1 MMQATFNRNFL
12 WTSLKTF
19 YNLCVLTCELF
30 VLCLFFKSA
39 FINYLTYKTLLHSVE
54 VYIQRKILIEGIYNV
69 YVITTKVKGVL
80 RKTKRIL
87 QIKLW
92 KNSLQIWILICYP
105 RSCIL
110 RDFAWLRKRRYWT
123 ICIVQMFCVYKKY

>member
-30 VLCLFFKSA
+30 VLCLLFKSA
-39 FINYLTYKTLLHSVE
+39 FKNYLTYKTLLHSVE
-54 VYIQRKILIEGIYNV
+54 VYIQRKILIKGIYNV
-69 YVITTKVKGVL
+69 YVITIEVKGVP

-87 QIKLW
+87 QMK
-92 KNSLQIWILICYP
+92 
-105 RSCIL
+105 
-110 RDFAWLRKRRYWT
+110 F
-123 ICIVQMFCVYKKY
+123 

>member
-19 YNLCVLTCELF
+19 DNLCVLTCELF
-30 VLCLFFKSA
+30 VLCLLFKSA

-69 YVITTKVKGVL
+69 YVITIEVKGVP

-87 QIKLW
+87 QMK
-92 KNSLQIWILICYP
+92 
-105 RSCIL
+105 
-110 RDFAWLRKRRYWT
+110 F
-123 ICIVQMFCVYKKY
+123 